1 MSRTRRHPAHTPVP
15 TVNLLSPWA
24 FEALATRRLRRRFV
38 AAGCVLVLL
47 LGAGWAVQHLRVGQA
62 QQVLTVEQAETA
74 RLTAQT
80 QELAPV
86 RTYVATV
93 DQQKMT
99 VQEAMQHEVYLSR
112 VLSGLENASPTG
124 AEVESVAVTM
134 TPPAVP
140 PAGTTTAPS
149 TGTEAGD
156 ETGGEAAAP
165 APTTPSTVSPCPGP
179 DPFNTKVVVGCITL
193 SGSADSRAT
202 VGELVINLGEDK
214 LFVEPFISTTTTADG
229 DQVMFTGSVGLSTKA
244 FSKRYADL
252 DALLSE
258 EAR

>member
-1 MSRTRRHPAHTPVP
+1 MSRPKRHPAHTPVP

-124 AEVESVAVTM
+124 ADVESVAVTM
-134 TPPAVP
+134 TPPPAT
-140 PAGTTTAPS
+140 PAGTTAAPS
-149 TGTEAGD
+149 TGTEA
-156 ETGGEAAAP
+156 TGEAAAP

-202 VGELVINLGEDK
+202 VGELVINLGDDT

-252 DALLSE
+252 DALLRKE
-258 EAR
+258 GR

>member
-1 MSRTRRHPAHTPVP
+1 MSRPKRHPAHTPVP

-124 AEVESVAVTM
+124 ADVESVAVTM
-134 TPPAVP
+134 TPPAAT

-149 TGTEAGD
+149 TGTEA
-156 ETGGEAAAP
+156 TGEAAAP

-202 VGELVINLGEDK
+202 VGELVINLGDDT

-252 DALLSE
+252 DALLRKE
-258 EAR
+258 GR

>member
-1 MSRTRRHPAHTPVP
+1 MSRPKRHPAHTPVP

-124 AEVESVAVTM
+124 ADVESVAVTM
-134 TPPAVP
+134 TPPPAT
-140 PAGTTTAPS
+140 PAGTTAAPS
-149 TGTEAGD
+149 TGTEA
-156 ETGGEAAAP
+156 TGEAAAP

-202 VGELVINLGEDK
+202 VGELVINLGDDK

-252 DALLSE
+252 DALLRKE
-258 EAR
+258 GR

>member
-1 MSRTRRHPAHTPVP
+1 MSRPKRHPAHTPVP

-124 AEVESVAVTM
+124 ADVESVAVTM
-134 TPPAVP
+134 TPPPAT
-140 PAGTTTAPS
+140 PAGTTAAPS
-149 TGTEAGD
+149 TGTEA
-156 ETGGEAAAP
+156 TGEAAAP

-202 VGELVINLGEDK
+202 VGELVINLGDDK
-214 LFVEPFISTTTTADG
+214 LFVEPFISTTTTAEG

-252 DALLSE
+252 DALLRKE
-258 EAR
+258 GR